1 MGRWKRLET
10 SGTVTNN
17 FRIRY
22 VLRLILGRPLTTV
35 TETARP
41 DFLTIAV
48 LLKIQF
54 L

>member
-1 MGRWKRLET
+1 MGRWKRLEM
-10 SGTVTNN
+10 SGTITNN

-22 VLRLILGRPLTTV
+22 VLSLILRRPLTTV

-41 DFLTIAV
+41 DFLTTVV